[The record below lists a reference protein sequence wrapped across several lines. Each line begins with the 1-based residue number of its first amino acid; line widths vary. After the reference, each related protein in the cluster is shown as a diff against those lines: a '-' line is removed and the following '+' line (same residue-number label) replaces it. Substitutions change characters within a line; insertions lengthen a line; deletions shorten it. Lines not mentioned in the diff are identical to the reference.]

1 MRTLD
6 AVKETPHKPPFVLYL
21 VRFGSQNF
29 SSAWGVPLLDTQ
41 IIPQR
46 PADHSA
52 YLDPPPGFPKTVGKA
67 QSNSP
72 DDVLASNFGRK
83 LHVEDAPSG
92 V

>member
-1 MRTLD
+1 MLLHVVRLVFGLFT
-6 AVKETPHKPPFVLYL
+6 KYHVL
-21 VRFGSQNF
+21 Q
-29 SSAWGVPLLDTQ
+29 Q